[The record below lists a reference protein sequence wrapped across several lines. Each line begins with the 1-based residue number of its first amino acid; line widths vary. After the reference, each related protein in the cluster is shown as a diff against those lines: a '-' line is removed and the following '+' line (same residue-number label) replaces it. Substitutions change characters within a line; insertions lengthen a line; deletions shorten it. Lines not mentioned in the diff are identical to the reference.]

1 MLNVQ
6 NEYVDIL
13 MVELPFEP
21 DEEGV
26 AGLVAERNGVD
37 ATMNRA
43 TIYATG
49 SPATMIM
56 DTKTGLWFVQ
66 YRLQS
71 QPQRLRDPQQ
81 PKLRSRSPPELVRL
95 RGKEP
100 ERRVD
105 SEWRAVVWPG
115 AEPKLAALSRSVSAE
130 KKLQN
135 VTHKG
140 QKVTSILLY

>member
-105 SEWRAVVWPG
+105 SECCR
-115 AEPKLAALSRSVSAE
+115 LARGGTKASRLVSKCFRGE
-130 KKLQN
+130 E
-135 VTHKG
+135 VTECD
-140 QKVTSILLY
+140 T